1 MRAVSVG
8 ATVAPMRTLLI
19 DSSSRADGT
28 GSDAGAVTP
37 GPVVEAVLDA
47 AGHDIVRCHTADS
60 PAFPC
65 AGLTSDGCPIEAH
78 GPIDVAI
85 TVRPEGAT
93 APTADE
99 AGATCAIRAGIPLV
113 VLGGAEE
120 PYAPWAASASSTDD
134 LPDAVDRAIAQLAD
148 RRAEPLRAEVRR
160 VLAAECVDAGAIDVE
175 VDRDGDTAHITIRTE
190 LPVNDGLANVLA
202 TRVHAV
208 DQTGSW
214 PTTKVGVSVAR
225 LA

>member
-1 MRAVSVG
+1 
-8 ATVAPMRTLLI
+8 MRTLLI
-19 DSSSRADGT
+19 DSSSPVGV
-28 GSDAGAVTP
+28 DAGLDVGAASP
-37 GPVVEAVLDA
+37 GPVVEAALDA
-47 AGHDIVRCHTADS
+47 AGHDVVRCHAAGS

-65 AGLTSDGCPIEAH
+65 AGLTDDGCPIEAH

-85 TVRPEGAT
+85 TVRPEDAT

-134 LPDAVDRAIAQLAD
+134 IDEAIDVAIAQLAE
-148 RRAEPLRAEVRR
+148 RRAAPLRAEVRR

-175 VDRDGDTAHITIRTE
+175 VERTGDTAHIAIRTE
-190 LPVNDGLANVLA
+190 LEVNEGLANVLA

-214 PTTKVGVSVAR
+214 PTTKVGVSVGR